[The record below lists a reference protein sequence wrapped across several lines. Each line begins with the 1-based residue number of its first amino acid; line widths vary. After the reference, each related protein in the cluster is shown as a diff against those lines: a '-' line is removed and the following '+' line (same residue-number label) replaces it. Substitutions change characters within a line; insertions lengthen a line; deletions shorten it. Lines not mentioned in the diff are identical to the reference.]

1 MFKYTVF
8 YRYKEGVF
16 LMVKKT
22 NEEIRRRILSVLEHN
37 PLSVRQISE
46 KVESNW
52 STINDALE
60 DLKED
65 LLVKEIVST
74 DKIKVY
80 QKVTGDTYYN
90 LPITDEQRQFFRYL
104 FYSVIQE
111 YKLEKKRLP
120 KKTEL
125 AKAVV
130 DIIHEEDISLP
141 TVWYLYGQIP
151 LMIADPS
158 RDYSTS
164 FVPEHAKKISE
175 SIRVI
180 VKRQE
185 NKNSHQLRSE
195 QYNKYGNK
203 LYDSKERLITS
214 LVRGG
219 NEKEIIKLLSEFYL
233 LCPTD
238 KPEVFEFAER
248 FNSVVGKFL
257 YEDSFDKYRTQMII
271 SLENV
276 WKVITTHSLIDSLTS
291 QGYSREELMQ
301 FYLGSSL
308 ENMKIVADECLSNL
322 ESIYF
327 SELTEKD
334 ISLTKE
340 EAEVR
345 GIMSSWTGE

>member
-1 MFKYTVF
+1 
-8 YRYKEGVF
+8 
-16 LMVKKT
+16 MVKKT
-22 NEEIRRRILSVLEHN
+22 SEEILRSILSALEHK

-60 DLKED
+60 DLKEA
-65 LLVKEIVST
+65 LLVREIVST
-74 DKIKVY
+74 NKIKVY

-90 LPITDEQRQFFRYL
+90 LPITDEQRQFFKYL
-104 FYSVIQE
+104 FSLVIRE
-111 YKLEKKRLP
+111 YKMEKKRLP

-130 DIIHEEDISLP
+130 DIIHEEKIALP

-158 RDYSTS
+158 RDYSTD
-164 FVPEHAKKISE
+164 FVPERAKKINE
-175 SIRVI
+175 TAKVI
-180 VKRQE
+180 VKLQE

-195 QYNKYGNK
+195 QYTKYCNK
-203 LYDSKERLITS
+203 LYDSKEKLITS
-214 LVRGG
+214 LVGG
-219 NEKEIIKLLSEFYL
+219 SNEKEIIRLLSEFYL

-248 FNSVVGKFL
+248 FNSVIGKFL
-257 YEDSFDKYRTQMII
+257 YEDSFGTYRHQMIVA
-271 SLENV
+271 LENV
-276 WKVITTHSLIDSLTS
+276 WKVIATYSLVDSLTS
-291 QGYSREELMQ
+291 QGYSQEELMQ
-301 FYLGSSL
+301 FYLGPALDS
-308 ENMKIVADECLSNL
+308 MKMAAEECLSNL

-327 SELTEKD
+327 SELTDKD
-334 ISLTKE
+334 MPLTKE

-345 GIMSSWTGE
+345 GIMSGWTGE

>member
-1 MFKYTVF
+1 
-8 YRYKEGVF
+8 
-16 LMVKKT
+16 MVKKT
-22 NEEIRRRILSVLEHN
+22 NEEIRKRILSVLEHT

-65 LLVKEIVST
+65 VLVKEIVST

-90 LPITDEQRQFFRYL
+90 LPIADEQRQFFRYL

-111 YKLEKKRLP
+111 YKNEKNRSPKR
-120 KKTEL
+120 TEL

-130 DIIHEEDISLP
+130 DVIHEENISLP
-141 TVWYLYGQIP
+141 IVWYLYGQIP
-151 LMIADPS
+151 LMIADPT

-164 FVPEHAKKISE
+164 FVPEHARKISE
-175 SIRVI
+175 TVKCI

-195 QYNKYGNK
+195 QYAKYRNK
-203 LYDSKERLITS
+203 LYDSKEKLITS
-214 LVRGG
+214 LVGE
-219 NEKEIIKLLSEFYL
+219 NDEKEVIKFLSEFYL

-257 YEDSFDKYRTQMII
+257 YEASFEEYRSQMIVA
-271 SLENV
+271 LENV
-276 WKVITTHSLIDSLTS
+276 WKVIATHSLVDSLLS
-291 QGYSREELMQ
+291 LGYSSEELMQ
-301 FYLGSSL
+301 FYLGPAL
-308 ENMKIVADECLSNL
+308 ESMKVSADECLSNL

-327 SELTEKD
+327 SELTDTEL
-334 ISLTKE
+334 SLTKE

-345 GIMSSWTGE
+345 GIMSSWTGA